1 LGVRAYNSET
11 VAARQW
17 KRACW
22 GRFRRG
28 IKLVQ
33 RASALRSELNQCT
46 TPVVSRALVKKGSAD
61 LISSSARS
69 KARFVVFRGRVF
81 RRRHALLRL
90 MRHNVRSIVQQRAA
104 RLWGMK
110 W

>member
-1 LGVRAYNSET
+1 VC
-11 VAARQW
+11 QW

-28 IKLVQ
+28 ILLVQ
-33 RASALRSELNQCT
+33 RASALLRALQQCT
-46 TPVVSRALVKKGSAD
+46 TPVNNSSVLITTKNDD
-61 LISSSARS
+61 LGCSSSTRN
-69 KARFVVFRGRVF
+69 KARFVVFRGRMF

-90 MRHNVRSIVQQRAA
+90 MRHNVRSIVQQRVA
-104 RLWGMK
+104 RVWGMK